1 MHDKGGFFM
10 RRRTKK
16 ILSVAMAIMMIIS
29 STSAAYAAPPD
40 GGNSSGNDILETTS
54 DVVNGYTITFDND
67 EGVAGIDV
75 YYTQDYTTPSEKNI
89 TTAIA
94 RNGDTGEVDISGDG
108 QINFLVRLNDGYS
121 VSSVSA
127 DANYKNVKGPGDTNV
142 SNTYR
147 ITKISGDVNVTVK
160 TAKCSHADISNPT
173 WKWDDDCSK
182 AAVTF
187 DCADCNNTVTFEDTA
202 ISSVLNEDKTTIT
215 FTATYESSA
224 GVKYTDTKTA
234 NAYVATFD
242 VSNATVDVYYKQDY
256 TKSDE
261 TGVESAIVR
270 DGDSGNPVIDGKGQ
284 VNFKVTPA
292 AGYEVAGITVTDGTY
307 KNIKTSADDETIPA
321 NTYRI
326 TKITGNT
333 TITVNVKQS
342 SQQEEPTA
350 SSIKNATVTGVKSS
364 YTYNGKKQT
373 PTPSVAL
380 DGATLVNGTD
390 YTVTYS
396 NNKNVGTATVTI
408 KGIGNYTDEI
418 EVAFEITKAKNP
430 VTLNKAKVT
439 LKTKTDL
446 SKAKKLK
453 ISVKNAQGAV
463 TYSVN
468 KKAVSAKIKVTAKG
482 VVTVP
487 KKCKKGTYK
496 ITVSAK
502 GNKNYK
508 SGKVVYTIVVK

>member
-1 MHDKGGFFM
+1 M
-10 RRRTKK
+10 
-16 ILSVAMAIMMIIS
+16 
-29 STSAAYAAPPD
+29 
-40 GGNSSGNDILETTS
+40 
-54 DVVNGYTITFDND
+54 
-67 EGVAGIDV
+67 
-75 YYTQDYTTPSEKNI
+75 
-89 TTAIA
+89 
-94 RNGDTGEVDISGDG
+94 
-108 QINFLVRLNDGYS
+108 
-121 VSSVSA
+121 
-127 DANYKNVKGPGDTNV
+127 
-142 SNTYR
+142 
-147 ITKISGDVNVTVK
+147 NVTVK
-160 TAKCSHADISNPT
+160 TVKCSHADISNPT

-342 SQQEEPTA
+342 SQEEEPTTEETVY
-350 SSIKNATVTGVKSS
+350 SITNATVTGVKSS

-373 PTPSVAL
+373 PTPKVVL
-380 DGATLVNGTD
+380 DGVTLVKDTD
-390 YTVTYS
+390 YTVAYS
-396 NNKNVGTATVTI
+396 SNKNVGTATVTI
-408 KGIGNYTDEI
+408 KRIGNYTDQI
-418 EVAFEITKAKNP
+418 EVTFKITKAKNP
-430 VTLNKAKVT
+430 VTLNKVKVT

-453 ISVKNAQGAV
+453 ISVKNAQGKV

-468 KKAVSAKIKVTAKG
+468 KKATSAKIKVTAKG